1 MLNLCLSFI
10 LNRVNNVERRENN
23 GGSLNFLDC
32 TPGGD
37 PNDELQNVIKG
48 SRAVD
53 LDLIFDIN
61 LWLLTKMQNLR
72 LDNMIK
78 IRVALRRP

>member
-1 MLNLCLSFI
+1 MLNVCLPFI

-37 PNDELQNVIKG
+37 PSHELQNVITYKG
-48 SRAVD
+48 
-53 LDLIFDIN
+53 
-61 LWLLTKMQNLR
+61 
-72 LDNMIK
+72 
-78 IRVALRRP
+78 

>member
-32 TPGGD
+32 TPGVN
-37 PNDELQNVIKG
+37 PSHALQNVIKG

-61 LWLLTKMQNLR
+61 LWLLMKMQNLR
-72 LDNMIK
+72 LDSTIK
-78 IRVALRRP
+78 IRVALRGP